1 MLVTRT
7 EEITNEHISFFQEIS
22 KQIKLEELGSGESI
36 LITMDL
42 KYDRHDGLHLFGFG
56 LNS

>member
-1 MLVTRT
+1 MPVTRT
-7 EEITNEHISFFQEIS
+7 EEITDAHIRFFR
-22 KQIKLEELGSGESI
+22 KYRNRKKLKELGTGESI

-42 KYDRHDGLHLFGFG
+42 KYDRHYGLHLFGFG